1 MSKNKQKKKHSG
13 TNPELISATP
23 YDDVFRTLQND
34 LRSMILPLLNEAF
47 GEHYT
52 GEEEII
58 FSSETHMVNKPG
70 GGNERRT
77 VDAGFIVKG
86 DSIKHYHLE
95 SQSTADTSLLLRIFE
110 YDTQIALDQTG
121 RIKDHTL
128 KVSLPRTAVIFL
140 RSNKD
145 TPDAMKIEIETPGGT
160 VVYKIPVIRLISFTL
175 DDLFRKD
182 LLILLPFYIFN
193 FEKEFGK
200 MEISKSYRVTL
211 TEIFCHIREKLQK
224 LSENNQI
231 SEYEKR
237 TIIEMTQKVIYNLT
251 QKYQR
256 VREELCEIMGGQ
268 ILDYEA
274 KDILRAGERRGEKR
288 GEKRGRI
295 IGEKAGR
302 IIGEKTGKI
311 MEFISIRS
319 EDGWS
324 RDMII
329 DTLIS
334 RYGIKIEEANDY
346 YQKYRQ
352 LSRGEMSTD

>member
-1 MSKNKQKKKHSG
+1 
-13 TNPELISATP
+13 
-23 YDDVFRTLQND
+23 
-34 LRSMILPLLNEAF
+34 
-47 GEHYT
+47 
-52 GEEEII
+52 
-58 FSSETHMVNKPG
+58 
-70 GGNERRT
+70 
-77 VDAGFIVKG
+77 
-86 DSIKHYHLE
+86 
-95 SQSTADTSLLLRIFE
+95 
-110 YDTQIALDQTG
+110 
-121 RIKDHTL
+121 
-128 KVSLPRTAVIFL
+128 
-140 RSNKD
+140 
-145 TPDAMKIEIETPGGT
+145 
-160 VVYKIPVIRLISFTL
+160 
-175 DDLFRKD
+175 
-182 LLILLPFYIFN
+182 
-193 FEKEFGK
+193 
-200 MEISKSYRVTL
+200 
-211 TEIFCHIREKLQK
+211 
-224 LSENNQI
+224 
-231 SEYEKR
+231 
-237 TIIEMTQKVIYNLT
+237 MTQKVIYNLT

-274 KDILRAGERRGEKR
+274 KDILRAGERR